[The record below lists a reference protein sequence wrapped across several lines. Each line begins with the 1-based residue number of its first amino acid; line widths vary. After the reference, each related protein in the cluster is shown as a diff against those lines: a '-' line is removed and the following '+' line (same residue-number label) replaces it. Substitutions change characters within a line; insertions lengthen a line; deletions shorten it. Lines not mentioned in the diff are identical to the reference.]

1 MTQRPKYLKVKHESI
16 ILDSAGSIMAPESYK
31 TVSVMQD
38 NLPGF
43 AGTRH
48 TISNRV
54 IGQHDVRVESMFSR
68 FRLEAP
74 APNPVQNHTTQNIP
88 QSGGIPPISS
98 FPINSPSSS
107 FNARRE
113 RRIPVQRSKRK
124 CLPQKSASSMYRSKR
139 ELPSMTRVSDMMS
152 VERHKNRPSPTIQ
165 AEISGS
171 RNHHERSETELVRR
185 ISWFCESATTSS
197 GRKLYTSV
205 HAPIYSS
212 SQSASHESRFRL
224 VLGRPAA
231 YSTDIMDSTRRPRD
245 DGQSKFLQVSGNHC
259 SLYPETSLHISI
271 QNSTYPV
278 NFPLSP
284 AKWPSV
290 QDEDDRMDYIDAVAE
305 THSAYATD
313 AY

>member
-1 MTQRPKYLKVKHESI
+1 MH
-16 ILDSAGSIMAPESYK
+16 
-31 TVSVMQD
+31 D

-152 VERHKNRPSPTIQ
+152 VERHKNRLARSRLLDSPTRSLLLDHPPRFKLRFQGQESIMNV
-165 AEISGS
+165 ARPSSFDAYHGS
-171 RNHHERSETELVRR
+171 VKAPQHHQDANSIPQVK
-185 ISWFCESATTSS
+185 S
-197 GRKLYTSV
+197 GRRHSSKASDVSTPV

-212 SQSASHESRFRL
+212 SQSASHESGFRL

-231 YSTDIMDSTRRPRD
+231 YSTEMMDSTRRPRD